1 VKKARLKEEENLK
14 ARARKK
20 GILRGDITSVVLVC
34 LSQPMTVPF
43 EGYA

>member
-20 GILRGDITSVVLVC
+20 RDFAGGYHQRCVSVLEPAHDRP
-34 LSQPMTVPF
+34 L
-43 EGYA
+43 